1 MSTLTAEQDLIDI
14 VVQKL
19 KENTTQDVTVIPMR
33 DYTDDRTQNMIIVGI
48 SNVTNVNPTQK
59 DYDYTLDILIDC
71 FLDQDKQGYFFQ
83 IIKNE
88 VLDYLEKYLMNQQLL
103 PEMFDDFPVVGMFL
117 NGISNSTT
125 EESNQTNISL
135 QVIASFG

>member
-59 DYDYTLDILIDC
+59 DYDYTLDILVDC

>member
-19 KENTTQDVTVIPMR
+19 KENTDQDVTVIPMR

-59 DYDYTLDILIDC
+59 DYDYTLDILVDC